1 MPGRGYVGVGTV
13 NGPAVPMSKAVLE
26 VDGVAQPVSTLSLS
40 GTYKHSADAD
50 DDAEWLVPMRWDKT
64 VPLEKAVWHKG
75 MYANQNIVTRLSRTS
90 TLAQLAE
97 SPLGL
102 PDE

>member
-1 MPGRGYVGVGTV
+1 
-13 NGPAVPMSKAVLE
+13 
-26 VDGVAQPVSTLSLS
+26 
-40 GTYKHSADAD
+40 
-50 DDAEWLVPMRWDKT
+50 MRWDRT
-64 VPLEKAVWHKG
+64 VPLEQAVWHKG

>member
-1 MPGRGYVGVGTV
+1 
-13 NGPAVPMSKAVLE
+13 MSEAVLE
-26 VDGVAQPVSTLSLS
+26 VDGVPRPVSTLSLR
-40 GTYKHSADAD
+40 GTYKHSADAG
-50 DDAEWLVPMRWDKT
+50 DDAEWLVPMRWDRT
-64 VPLEKAVWHKG
+64 VPLEQAVWHTG

-102 PDE
+102 PEE